1 MSMNS
6 RIFSN
11 PYLILLCRLVLG
23 SVFIIAAIDKIV
35 APDAFAENIY
45 AYGLVPY
52 PFINLFALILPWL
65 ELLCGIFLISGML
78 IRPSAAILSLLLLI
92 FAVAIIIVLSR
103 HLNID
108 CGCFGKEHATPV
120 SPEKVMEDIGL
131 LVLGILIAAA
141 RGVQLGVQTI
151 VMRERSGGAVPR

>member
-1 MSMNS
+1 MRS
-6 RIFSN
+6 RILSN
-11 PYLILLCRLVLG
+11 VYLMLSCRLVLG
-23 SVFIIAAIDKIV
+23 SVFIIAAIDKIG

-52 PFINLFALILPWL
+52 PLINLFALVLPWL

-78 IRPSAAILSLLLLI
+78 VRPSAVILSFLLLI
-92 FAVAIIIVLSR
+92 FILAIIIALSR

-120 SPEKVMEDIGL
+120 SWEKVLEDIGL
-131 LVLGILIAAA
+131 LLLGILTAAA
-141 RGVQLGVQTI
+141 DTVQFGIQTLCS
-151 VMRERSGGAVPR
+151 REGNGAR